1 MCAAFYLRGAV
12 CRQRVH
18 RVTDTSRVE
27 ADDGGLRQS
36 LRRIWSDHLW
46 EQDVDHVNGDS
57 ACAGNADSL
66 QLQGATPPPDNL
78 LHFFLGDAVTGTL
91 TLSADID
98 GWIRVGVDGL
108 QAPHT
113 GAVRSTVGAC
123 LLDLETGVV
132 KSEEGTALLYGCTT

>member
-1 MCAAFYLRGAV
+1 MAIPRAP
-12 CRQRVH
+12 
-18 RVTDTSRVE
+18 
-27 ADDGGLRQS
+27 
-36 LRRIWSDHLW
+36 
-46 EQDVDHVNGDS
+46 
-57 ACAGNADSL
+57 
-66 QLQGATPPPDNL
+66 ATQIVFNSKGQ
-78 LHFFLGDAVTGTL
+78 HHHQTISFIFFLGDAVTGTL